1 VTDALE
7 KSFNRQGL
15 NFTNAKMQLHKEDTN
30 TNTNLKLLFS
40 MTELYISKEVLSVYT
55 QIDISISEKF
65 YRRRVALTRYKVAI
79 VGAGP
84 AGYFTAQA
92 FQKAQSEDLSF
103 LIDMIERLPTPWGLV
118 RSGVAPDHP
127 KIKTVSKVFE
137 NIAKMPGFRLFANI
151 ELGKDVL
158 LKDLRDQYDVVVL
171 ATGASSGRKLGIPGE
186 ELKNSLS
193 AAQFVPWYNAHPDF
207 VDVDVDLSSDTAVVI
222 GAGNVAM
229 DVARILAIDPTEL
242 DPTDIAEHALTKLK
256 QSNIRNVIIFGRRG
270 PEHAA
275 FTATE
280 LRDLSKLEN
289 TDVFIDR
296 KQIEEGIKHIEK
308 MNNVEKDLK
317 NSIEAMKTIAE
328 HKKKGVTR
336 KLEIKF
342 LSTPIEIKGNGK
354 VEEIVF
360 QNNKVENGKVVATS
374 ETFSVKTGLLI
385 TAIGYDSTEYPGI
398 SIENGRIRNIAGH
411 VERNVYVVGWAKR
424 GSTGVIGTNKSDS
437 NDVVD
442 SIIANLKEPKT
453 SEGITALINSG
464 HEVIDQIAW
473 EKINSS
479 EVISGE
485 IAGKP
490 RVKEVDWKQLII
502 LGRSK

>member
-1 VTDALE
+1 MPT
-7 KSFNRQGL
+7 
-15 NFTNAKMQLHKEDTN
+15 
-30 TNTNLKLLFS
+30 
-40 MTELYISKEVLSVYT
+40 
-55 QIDISISEKF
+55 
-65 YRRRVALTRYKVAI
+65 YKVAI

-92 FQKAQSEDLSF
+92 FQKAQKDDLSF
-103 LIDMIERLPTPWGLV
+103 AIDMIERLPTPWGLV

-137 NIAKMPGFRLFANI
+137 KIAKEPNFRLFANI
-151 ELGKDVL
+151 ELGKEVS

-171 ATGASSGRKLGIPGE
+171 ATGASRGRKLGIQGE

-193 AAQFVPWYNAHPDF
+193 AAQFVPWYNAHPDY
-207 VDVDVDLSSDTAVVI
+207 VDVEVDLSSDTAVVI

-242 DPTDIAEHALTKLK
+242 DPTDVAEHALVKLK
-256 QSNIRNVIIFGRRG
+256 QSNIRTVIICGRRG

-275 FTATE
+275 FTAPE
-280 LRDLSKLEN
+280 LRDLPKLVN
-289 TDVFIDR
+289 TDVYIDS
-296 KQIEEGIKHIEK
+296 KQIEEAIAHIEE
-308 MNNVEKDLK
+308 MDEVEKDLK
-317 NSIEAMKTIAE
+317 SNIEAMKAIAE
-328 HKKKGVTR
+328 HEKKGVAR

-360 QNNKVENGKVVATS
+360 QKNKVESGKVIATN
-374 ETFSVKTGLLI
+374 ERFSIKTGIII
-385 TAIGYDSTEYPGI
+385 TAIGYDSVEYPGVT
-398 SIENGRIRNIAGH
+398 IESGRVSNIAGH
-411 VERNVYVVGWAKR
+411 VEHNVYAVGWAKR
-424 GSTGVIGTNKSDS
+424 GPTGVIGTNKSDS
-437 NDVVD
+437 TDVVD
-442 SIIANLKEPKT
+442 LIIENLKEPKT
-453 SEGITALINSG
+453 SEGITALLKSG

-473 EKINSS
+473 EKINAS

-490 RVKEVDWKQLII
+490 RVKEVDWKQLIS
-502 LGRSK
+502 LGRS